1 MWPPQKL
8 KGYLSDL
15 LLFFWLLFVRKRA
28 SVLVRSRMGLK
39 VTTRNQPCC
48 NFSDRNLVRQKSLSS
63 SSSTN
68 LDDCNFTPIE
78 LLNHH
83 DFLLSKFNEL
93 NRGVISLYNHL
104 MVPMVLFKWLTDAFP
119 LLHSTSCFFFGFIH
133 SLSLSIYPCMRD
145 CVYMFRLVL
154 ILWSLLTKQR
164 PFKDA
169 L

>member
-93 NRGVISLYNHL
+93 NRGVISYLAVEFFIFHNFFKPLKGWFRCESLQTTLPLGHVITKDQWL
-104 MVPMVLFKWLTDAFP
+104 LNEPFSFSWPMMVEM
-119 LLHSTSCFFFGFIH
+119 IN
-133 SLSLSIYPCMRD
+133 SI
-145 CVYMFRLVL
+145 FL
-154 ILWSLLTKQR
+154 
-164 PFKDA
+164 
-169 L
+169 